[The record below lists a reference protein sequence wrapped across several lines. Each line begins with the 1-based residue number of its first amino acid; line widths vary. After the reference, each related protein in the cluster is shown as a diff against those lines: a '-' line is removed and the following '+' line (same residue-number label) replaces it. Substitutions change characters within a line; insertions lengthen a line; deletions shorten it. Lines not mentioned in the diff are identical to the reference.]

1 MYISIVVLKWQFA
14 LKVAAYG
21 ERSVRLR
28 GSVVPDQLITD
39 QLCLTCGKQLLIG
52 WAVRRGGG
60 KGVTLKCRKLDLV
73 FSFLSGYYLSAL
85 RVVLVQSAI

>member
-14 LKVAAYG
+14 LEVAAYR

-39 QLCLTCGKQLLIG
+39 QLCLACGNSCLSVG
-52 WAVRRGGG
+52 RCDAVAG
-60 KGVTLKCRKLDLV
+60 K
-73 FSFLSGYYLSAL
+73 A
-85 RVVLVQSAI
+85 